1 MGPAELGRQRA
12 RGQLEEMIKRTSVW
26 AKEDTGPGTVGQPD
40 LGAKNMVRV
49 DGVQAGGGGDD
60 TWVTP
65 GQW

>member
-12 RGQLEEMIKRTSVW
+12 RGQLEEMVKRTRVW
-26 AKEDTGPGTVGQPD
+26 AKEDTGPGRVGQPD
-40 LGAKNMVRV
+40 LGAKDMVRV
-49 DGVQAGGGGDD
+49 DGEQAGGGGDD